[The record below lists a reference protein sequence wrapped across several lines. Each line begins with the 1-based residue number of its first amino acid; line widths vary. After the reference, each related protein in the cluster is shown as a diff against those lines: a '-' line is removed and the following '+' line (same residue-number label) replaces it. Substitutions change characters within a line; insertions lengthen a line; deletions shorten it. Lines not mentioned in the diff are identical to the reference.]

1 MTDQTTS
8 STPTNQ
14 NQTPQSTNKTTTKAQ
29 SNKEKT
35 TIKCFKA
42 PYRILRS
49 ARDFYVRCFTGCAGR
64 SQYGSM
70 MGNPVRAVSAV
81 PRGFSFHS
89 QSTHSQEDISELIR
103 VASRGSLG
111 RSPVQNQGSS
121 SNIDGVVPRSQSV
134 AIGRIDED
142 KPCEFGDDVGAL
154 GLHGMYPRSRSCA
167 VVTNKRRV
175 GIVA

>member
-1 MTDQTTS
+1 MTNQTS
-8 STPTNQ
+8 SAPTNQ
-14 NQTPQSTNKTTTKAQ
+14 NQAPSTTTTIKPE
-29 SNKEKT
+29 SNKEKAT
-35 TIKCFKA
+35 AKCFKA

-89 QSTHSQEDISELIR
+89 QSSHSQEDISELIR

-111 RSPVQNQGSS
+111 TSPGQSRATSTV
-121 SNIDGVVPRSQSV
+121 DGVVPRSQSV

-142 KPCEFGDDVGAL
+142 QPCEFGDDVGAL

-167 VVTNKRRV
+167 VVTKRRV
-175 GIVA
+175 GVVA